1 MKHQKIAAVCGL
13 ALIAFSG
20 NFATPASADEF
31 PYRFDN
37 CGTEVTINSA
47 PKRILLVNN
56 SVLGTLTSLDALDLL
71 VGRTA
76 EPVEGIYAE
85 EDVEKFKTIPLLSK
99 SMNDTGG
106 SVISLE
112 TILATKPDLVL
123 APESAAD
130 RELLAK
136 SGIPL
141 YSPPAYCTNKS
152 TSPQGRASFD
162 LVYDELLAFGRA
174 IGRSDL
180 AEKKVAELK
189 ASVKAQAPATSGV
202 NGTAV
207 ALYAT
212 AGGKVLYPYG
222 ARSMVTPVFEAAG
235 LTNVYGETHER
246 VFEGNVED
254 LIAKD
259 PETIVMLYSFGAPED
274 STKTLKMIPAL
285 AGLQAVRNDRVIA
298 FPFPYTDPPTP
309 LSVKGVSMLLEK
321 LEELQ

>member
-1 MKHQKIAAVCGL
+1 MPHTKIAALCGL

-31 PYRFDN
+31 PYSFDN
-37 CGTEVTINSA
+37 CGSEVTIKAA

-56 SVLGTLTSLDALDLL
+56 SVLGTLISLDALDLL

-76 EPVEGIYAE
+76 EPVEGVYVDE
-85 EDVEKFKTIPLLSK
+85 VVEQFKTIPLLSK
-99 SMNDTGG
+99 SRNSTGG
-106 SVISLE
+106 SVISFE

-123 APESAAD
+123 APENAAD

-141 YSPPAYCTNKS
+141 YSPPAYCTDKS
-152 TSPQGRASFD
+152 TSPQGRANFD
-162 LVYDELLAFGRA
+162 FVYDELLAFGQA
-174 IGRSDL
+174 IGRADL
-180 AEKKVAELK
+180 AKDKVAELK
-189 ASVKAQAPATSGV
+189 ASVQAQAPAKPGV

-207 ALYAT
+207 ALYAS

-235 LTNVYGETHER
+235 LTNVYGETDER

-259 PETIVMLYSFGAPED
+259 PETIVMLYSFGAPEE

-298 FPFPYTDPPTP
+298 FPFAYTDPPTP
-309 LSVKGVSMLLEK
+309 MSVKGVSVLLDMLK
-321 LEELQ
+321 ELQ